1 MNKAASLFKPLM
13 PILSAV
19 YGLGVIYIT
28 ALPVDGNHPTF
39 VGEMLTWLITLA
51 GIAMTLCLVQ
61 YVEPKVFP
69 AAEQF
74 PLKFPTISVILGL
87 LLIAPLWLVAEGY
100 IVYGVT
106 SLAQPV
112 MMAPLTYT
120 TEELLED
127 LLSSIHAVLLAPLLE
142 ELCFRQMAISP
153 FRSRGA
159 QVVVCVVM
167 ALLFGILHVRNFPGA
182 FLSALV
188 YGGVFIWSRNIWYS
202 VILHAGRNLAENE
215 IRPITLGRKN
225 YLFCGNHEAAA
236 NMCIVNS
243 LLATCRNHDVNPRL
257 YLNDIISKMPYMTK
271 ATHEEL
277 VELLPHRWKLKHQD
291 AIMTRL
297 REEV

>member
-1 MNKAASLFKPLM
+1 MNKVARLFKPLM

-51 GIAMTLCLVQ
+51 GIAMTLYLVQ

-74 PLKFPTISVILGL
+74 PLKLPTISVILGL

-127 LLSSIHAVLLAPLLE
+127 LQSSIHAVLLAPLLE

-153 FRSRGA
+153 FRSRGV

-167 ALLFGILHVRNFPGA
+167 ALLFGMLHVRNFPGA

-202 VILHAGRNLAENE
+202 VILHAGRNLAA
-215 IRPITLGRKN
+215 T
-225 YLFCGNHEAAA
+225 
-236 NMCIVNS
+236 
-243 LLATCRNHDVNPRL
+243 LLAVYSWLQLGDMQMAKIPV
-257 YLNDIISKMPYMTK
+257 IILPDMKVVIASLIL
-271 ATHEEL
+271 AIAG
-277 VELLPHRWKLKHQD
+277 VLLLKKK
-291 AIMTRL
+291 R
-297 REEV
+297 